1 MTYPVINEATG
12 QLHKADSVVL
22 NAQGYGV
29 IIFTTENARQ
39 RWEVTTVVVSTD
51 QDPTVQPYPR
61 AEVFVNDVSSA
72 GNSQGATW
80 TGNQD
85 TFTGTTDVGPCDNL
99 MVLFEG
105 GPPGAV
111 ATARLGGTKYT
122 RRT

>member
-1 MTYPVINEATG
+1 MTFPAVTEQAG
-12 QLHKADSVVL
+12 QLHKSVSVVL
-22 NAQGYGV
+22 DGTGYGV
-29 IIFTTENARQ
+29 CEFTPENARQ
-39 RWEVTTVVVSTD
+39 RWEVTSVVVSTT
-51 QDPTVQPYPR
+51 QAQNVAPYPV

-85 TFTGTTDVGPCDNL
+85 TFTGTVDVGPCDNL
-99 MVLFEG
+99 SVVFSG
-105 GPPGAV
+105 GIAGTV